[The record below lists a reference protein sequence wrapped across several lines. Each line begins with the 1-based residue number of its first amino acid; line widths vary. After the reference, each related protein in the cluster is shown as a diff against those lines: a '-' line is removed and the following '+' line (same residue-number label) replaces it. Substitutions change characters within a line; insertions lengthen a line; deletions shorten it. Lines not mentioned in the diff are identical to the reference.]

1 MEGADALAA
10 IGALEAALYDDT
22 MASSLAGDLAAA
34 PDGLSIHVAY
44 VEDAP
49 VAAGWT
55 RFERES
61 PFASL
66 WGGATLPAYRRRG
79 IYRALVAARVN
90 EARAR
95 GFRFATVD
103 ARETSRPIL
112 SLLGFARLA
121 PVVGYVWTPPVPASL

>member
-1 MEGADALAA
+1 MSAGA
-10 IGALEAALYDDT
+10 GR
-22 MASSLAGDLAAA
+22 AAA